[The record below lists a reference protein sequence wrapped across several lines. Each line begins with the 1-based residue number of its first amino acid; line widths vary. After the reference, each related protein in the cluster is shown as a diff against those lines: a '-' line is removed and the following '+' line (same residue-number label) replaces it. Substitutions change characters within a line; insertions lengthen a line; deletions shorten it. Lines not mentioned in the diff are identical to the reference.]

1 MIHQSALDRLVRTLL
16 VAIGVGGGLFTV
28 LGLPAIIEQDAFLVP
43 SYAAVA
49 IVVFC
54 VLPPVLAILAF
65 RLPVRVLRIIAGVQ
79 ATASVAILA
88 LWPYQMTPG
97 ALEGGDLPWIV
108 NMITIATVEAA
119 IALSFVLSWVYM
131 LTIAVLS
138 GIVRF
143 VTYGS
148 PDASTA
154 IQDSIMIVLISGFL
168 MALIQ
173 LSLLAGREQDAAAA
187 VAQQAATAAAAAD
200 TLERQRTR
208 YHAFTHDDVLATLLA
223 ASQQSPDSHEIT
235 KRSAIRA
242 LEKMDQFASDLP
254 LAATLSIAE
263 LDVQLRTSAVATG
276 VSYASS
282 LNAQQG
288 ALDIP
293 VEVCDALSEAMT
305 EAMRNSLRH
314 GAWPDG
320 RPIRRSSRAERLPR
334 GVRIVIK
341 DDGRGFNPR
350 RVGLDRLG
358 VRLSILA
365 RVNSQPGGVAT
376 IDSAK
381 GKGTVVTLEWNEVR
395 REH

>member
-1 MIHQSALDRLVRTLL
+1 MINQSALDRLIRTLL
-16 VAIGVGGGLFTV
+16 VAIGVGGSLFTV
-28 LGLPAIIEQDAFLVP
+28 LGLPAIIEQRDFLDP
-43 SYAAVA
+43 TYAAVA

-54 VLPPVLAILAF
+54 VLPPLQAVLAF
-65 RLPVRVLRIIAGVQ
+65 RVPVRVLRIIAGAQ
-79 ATASVAILA
+79 ATASLAVLA
-88 LWPYQMTPG
+88 LWTYEMAPG
-97 ALEGGDLPWIV
+97 SLEGGDLPWII

-119 IALSFVLSWVYM
+119 IAMSFLLSWVYM
-131 LTIAVLS
+131 LTIAVVS

-143 VTYGS
+143 ETYGS
-148 PDASTA
+148 ADASIA
-154 IQDSIMIVLISGFL
+154 IQDAIMIVLISGFL
-168 MALIQ
+168 MALIH

-187 VAQQAATAAAAAD
+187 IAQDAATAAAAAD

-223 ASQQSPDSHEIT
+223 ASQDTPESHEIT

-242 LEKMDQFASDLP
+242 LQKMDQFASDLP

-263 LDVQLRTSAVATG
+263 LDVQLRTAAVATG
-276 VSYASS
+276 VSYAST
-282 LNAQQG
+282 LNAPLG
-288 ALDIP
+288 PLDIP

-320 RPIRRSSRAERLPR
+320 RPVRRSARAERLAR

-365 RVNSQPGGVAT
+365 RVNSQAGGVAT
-376 IDSAK
+376 IESTK
-381 GKGTVVTLEWNEVR
+381 GRGTTVTLIWNEVR
-395 REH
+395 GEL

>member
-1 MIHQSALDRLVRTLL
+1 MITQSALDRLIRTLL

-28 LGLPAIIEQDAFLVP
+28 LGLPDIIEQHAYLEP
-43 SYAAVA
+43 TYAVVA

-54 VLPPVLAILAF
+54 VRPPVLAILAF
-65 RLPVRVLRIIAGVQ
+65 RVPVRVLRIIAGAQ
-79 ATASVAILA
+79 ATAALAVLA
-88 LWPYQMTPG
+88 LWVHSMVPG
-97 ALEGGDLPWIV
+97 SLEGGDLPWII

-119 IALSFVLSWVYM
+119 IAMSFLLSWIYM
-131 LTIAVLS
+131 LTIAVAS

-148 PDASTA
+148 TDMSLAV
-154 IQDSIMIVLISGFL
+154 QDSIMIVLISGFL

-173 LSLLAGREQDAAAA
+173 LSLLAGREQDVAASAA
-187 VAQQAATAAAAAD
+187 QEAATAAAAAD

-223 ASQQSPDSHEIT
+223 ASQDTPESLEIT

-242 LEKMDQFASDLP
+242 LQKMDQFASDMP

-276 VSYASS
+276 VSYAST
-282 LNAQQG
+282 LNAPLG
-288 ALDIP
+288 PLDIP

-305 EAMRNSLRH
+305 EAMRNSIRH
-314 GAWPDG
+314 GSWPDG
-320 RPIRRSSRAERLPR
+320 REVRRSARAERLPR
-334 GVRIVIK
+334 GVRIIVK

-365 RVNSQPGGVAT
+365 RVNSQSGGVAT
-376 IDSAK
+376 IESGR

-395 REH
+395 S

>member
-1 MIHQSALDRLVRTLL
+1 VITQSALDRLIRTLL
-16 VAIGVGGGLFTV
+16 VAIGVGGALFTV
-28 LGLPAIIEQDAFLVP
+28 LGLPQIVEQ
-43 SYAAVA
+43 YAYLEPTYAVAA

-54 VLPPVLAILAF
+54 GLPALLVILSF
-65 RLPVRVLRIIAGVQ
+65 RVPVRVLRIIAGTQ
-79 ATASVAILA
+79 ATASLALLA
-88 LWPYQMTPG
+88 LWVPSMTPG

-108 NMITIATVEAA
+108 NMITIATVQAA
-119 IALSFVLSWVYM
+119 IAMSFVLSWVYM
-131 LTIAVLS
+131 LAIAVLS

-143 VTYGS
+143 ITYGS
-148 PDASTA
+148 PDASIA

-173 LSLLAGREQDAAAA
+173 LSLLAGREQDAAAKI
-187 VAQQAATAAAAAD
+187 AQDAAAAAAASD

-223 ASQQSPDSHEIT
+223 ASQDTPETHEIT

-242 LEKMDQFASDLP
+242 LQKMDQFASDLP

-263 LDVQLRTSAVATG
+263 LDVQLRTTAVANG

-282 LNAQQG
+282 LNAPQG
-288 ALDIP
+288 PLDIP
-293 VEVCDALSEAMT
+293 VEVCDALSEAMS

-314 GAWPDG
+314 SAWPDG
-320 RPIRRSSRAERLPR
+320 REVRRSARAERLPR
-334 GVRIVIK
+334 GVRIVVR
-341 DDGRGFNPR
+341 DDGRGFNPK

-365 RVNSQPGGVAT
+365 RVNSQAGGVAT
-376 IDSAK
+376 IDSTR
-381 GKGTVVTLEWNEVR
+381 GKGTIVTLEWNEVR
-395 REH
+395 E

>member
-1 MIHQSALDRLVRTLL
+1 MITQSALDRLIRTLL

-28 LGLPAIIEQDAFLVP
+28 LGLPQIVEQ
-43 SYAAVA
+43 YAYLEPIYAVAA

-54 VLPPVLAILAF
+54 GLPALLAILAF
-65 RLPVRVLRIIAGVQ
+65 QVPMRVLRIIAGAQ
-79 ATASVAILA
+79 ATASLALLA
-88 LWPYQMTPG
+88 LWVPSMIP
-97 ALEGGDLPWIV
+97 ASLEGGNLPWII
-108 NMITIATVEAA
+108 NMITIATVQAA
-119 IALSFVLSWVYM
+119 IAMSFVLSWVYM

-138 GIVRF
+138 GTVRF
-143 VTYGS
+143 ITYGS
-148 PDASTA
+148 PDASIA

-173 LSLLAGREQDAAAA
+173 LSLLAGREQDAAAKI
-187 VAQQAATAAAAAD
+187 AQDAAAAAAASD

-223 ASQQSPDSHEIT
+223 ASQDTPETHEIT

-242 LEKMDQFASDLP
+242 LQKMDQFASDLP

-263 LDVQLRTSAVATG
+263 LDVQLRTTAVANG

-282 LNAQQG
+282 LNAAQG

-293 VEVCDALSEAMT
+293 VEVCDALSEAMS
-305 EAMRNSLRH
+305 EAMRNSIRH

-320 RPIRRSSRAERLPR
+320 RAVRRSARAERLPR
-334 GVRIVIK
+334 GVRIVVK
-341 DDGRGFNPR
+341 DDGRGFNPK

-365 RVNSQPGGVAT
+365 RVNSQAGGVAT
-376 IDSAK
+376 IDSAR
-381 GKGTVVTLEWNEVR
+381 GKGTLVTLEWNEVR
-395 REH
+395 E